1 MMVDTQ
7 EKLNVSHEK
16 KQKIVEGFVLNE
28 KIGSEYLYSKERD
41 QLAVIFGMLTLE
53 PGIAEQL
60 FIIFK
65 EIDTN
70 GDGKLILR
78 EVEKLA

>member
-7 EKLNVSHEK
+7 EKLNVSNDK
-16 KQKIVEGFVLNE
+16 KQKIGEGFVLNK
-28 KIGSEYLYSKERD
+28 KIGSEYLYSKERN

-60 FIIFK
+60 LTIFK
-65 EIDTN
+65 EIDTD
-70 GDGKLILR
+70 GDGKLMLR

>member
-7 EKLNVSHEK
+7 EKLNVSYDQ
-16 KQKIVEGFVLNE
+16 KQKIGEGFVLNE

-60 FIIFK
+60 LTIFK
-65 EIDTN
+65 EIDTD
-70 GDGKLILR
+70 GDGKLMLR